1 MATDSCEFRPM
12 FPLPCFEKNERLQTG
27 PRMSKQI
34 LFVDDEVPIRE
45 TLSLYFRCKGFVVTT
60 AEDAAS
66 AKEALKATTFDVI
79 ILDVD
84 LGSDNGLE
92 LLDFIKKCCPDLPV
106 IMFTSLGYDPVL
118 LKETLARGANAFMSK
133 AESLDT
139 LLKEVER
146 VCGA

>member
-1 MATDSCEFRPM
+1 M
-12 FPLPCFEKNERLQTG
+12 
-27 PRMSKQI
+27 
-34 LFVDDEVPIRE
+34 
-45 TLSLYFRCKGFVVTT
+45 
-60 AEDAAS
+60 
-66 AKEALKATTFDVI
+66 
-79 ILDVD
+79 
-84 LGSDNGLE
+84 
-92 LLDFIKKCCPDLPV
+92 PV

>member
-1 MATDSCEFRPM
+1 M
-12 FPLPCFEKNERLQTG
+12 N
-27 PRMSKQI
+27 KQI

-45 TLSLYFRCKGFVVTT
+45 TLSLYFRCKGFEVKT

-66 AKEALKATTFDVI
+66 AKEALKANTFNVV

-118 LKETLARGANAFMSK
+118 LKETMARGANAFMSK
-133 AESLDT
+133 TESLDT